1 MEIKSMNFVLSQH
14 AEEQMLRRGIDKKQL
29 LDVLE
34 SPDEIVNDETN
45 EDIRV
50 YQSIFKENEQLFLLR
65 VFVNINKQPNMV
77 ITVYKTT
84 KIYKYY
90 EAKIR

>member
-14 AEEQMLRRGIDKKQL
+14 AEEQMLRRCIDKKQL
-29 LDVLE
+29 LDVLG
-34 SPDEIVNDETN
+34 SPDEIVTGETN

-90 EAKIR
+90 EAKI